1 MIQDVLMDRY
11 EEVVLVD
18 LSPNK
23 LYRSEGGDGWLI
35 HRCNHEAAALSPC
48 YISENKNKTQTNL
61 GGKKK
66 ASGPPLLCGRAVS
79 YGWLPRAKYDIKQTR
94 RGDKSF

>member
-61 GGKKK
+61 GGEKKGFWT
-66 ASGPPLLCGRAVS
+66 SIIMWTRCVL
-79 YGWLPRAKYDIKQTR
+79 WLATE
-94 RGDKSF
+94 S